1 MKYLFQ
7 SHSVH
12 QSPPAFLQQP
22 TNLFWHIFTQNSKS
36 RLMDKKWK
44 QNKSKWL
51 LTLSVHYCKKT
62 SSVHL
67 NCRSHESDH
76 ELKHDFCI
84 DVSVYMWQ
92 LIWGILCYICLT
104 PPNKKKNKVYLLVLL
119 KFSWLTR
126 PVVLKVWFPDQQ
138 ASASPGKM
146 LEMQILGS
154 HPTPTVSDWGPAIC
168 FWFCFL
174 NKISKWFWCMLKFK
188 NY

>member
-22 TNLFWHIFTQNSKS
+22 TTLFWHIFTQNSKS

-51 LTLSVHYCKKT
+51 LTLSVHYKT
-62 SSVHL
+62 RSIHL
-67 NCRSHESDH
+67 NCRSHESNH
-76 ELKHDFCI
+76 ELKHDFWI

-92 LIWGILCYICLT
+92 LIWGILCYICPT

-119 KFSWLTR
+119 KFSWFTG

-146 LEMQILGS
+146 SEMQILGS
-154 HPTPTVSDWGPAIC
+154 HPYTYC
-168 FWFCFL
+168 FRLRPSNLFL
-174 NKISKWFWCMLKFK
+174 IFLKNKISKWFWCMLRFK